1 MIFKKIF
8 FKLMNN
14 TVSGKTIEIMRKHR
28 DIKFVTTEKKRNYS
42 VPEPNCHTTKYFTEN
57 VSAID
62 IISNKYL

>member
-1 MIFKKIF
+1 
-8 FKLMNN
+8 
-14 TVSGKTIEIMRKHR
+14 MRKHR